1 MARPRRPE
9 CHGTVVKVAF
19 TLNRVSVEVDAS
31 PSENLLAVLRR
42 ELGVLSVRETCGIG
56 VCGACTALVDGEPIS
71 TCLLL
76 APLAEGS
83 AIATVEGLDDDHPVP
98 HAFADAH
105 AFQCGFCTPGMILTA
120 ASLLEENPRPTDAEI
135 KSALAG
141 NLCRCGCYVKI
152 MEAVRRAA
160 S

>member
-1 MARPRRPE
+1 MVRDGRRE
-9 CHGTVVKVAF
+9 CDGTVVKVTFA
-19 TLNRVSVEVDAS
+19 LNHVPVEVATS
-31 PSENLLAVLRR
+31 PGESLLTVLRR
-42 ELGVLSVRETCGIG
+42 ELGMLSVRETCGIG

-71 TCLLL
+71 TCLVL

-83 AIATVEGLDDDHPVP
+83 DVLTVEGLDDDHPVP
-98 HAFADAH
+98 RAFAEAH

-120 ASLLEENPRPTDAEI
+120 ASLLEQNPRPTDAEI